1 MLRSKS
7 GIEQR
12 SGWWEAN
19 VADLPA
25 LAAKLLALPTSDK
38 LRAAAEL
45 VDNVRDVE
53 LVVVELATCRAARA
67 A

>member
-1 MLRSKS
+1 
-7 GIEQR
+7 
-12 SGWWEAN
+12 
-19 VADLPA
+19 
-25 LAAKLLALPTSDK
+25 